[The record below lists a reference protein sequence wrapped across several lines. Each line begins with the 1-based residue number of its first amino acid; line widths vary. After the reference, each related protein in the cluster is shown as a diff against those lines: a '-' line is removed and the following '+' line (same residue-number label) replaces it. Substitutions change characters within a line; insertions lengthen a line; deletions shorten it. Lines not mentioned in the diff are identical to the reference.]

1 MSTGVVCS
9 QWTRATSHSQEPSLA
24 ECMGQ
29 ELSQMD
35 LHGRGDSLKRN
46 PPIIVCVA
54 ARIFPLLIINLVL
67 AGNIPIIR
75 MAVNH
80 WSGGLTNACASVCP

>member
-1 MSTGVVCS
+1 
-9 QWTRATSHSQEPSLA
+9 
-24 ECMGQ
+24 
-29 ELSQMD
+29 MD
-35 LHGRGDSLKRN
+35 LHGRGDRWKPN

-67 AGNIPIIR
+67 AGNGPIIR

-80 WSGGLTNACASVCP
+80 WSDGLRRVRAYVPPPVGTGELHQAVLCGARLWNRA